1 MFLFDYF
8 QYRLGILFENIWH
21 IKPIKALHK
30 RSRIR
35 KCNISSYS
43 LEVMYFGHTLGLP
56 LLGNASELSQGVSQ
70 FITTNYLCDFSHTL
84 IIPMST
90 LTMLEKY
97 STQAAFISRGLV
109 PWMLRPA
116 HYLQT
121 MISHTMIDP
130 SSVACNS
137 QVALLPAPQSQ
148 SWNLSP
154 LMVQQSTAYGYS
166 ANWAWLCTRRVLKLR
181 FQSSLLFPINHLP
194 PICQWT
200 YICTLRSSHSD

>member
-1 MFLFDYF
+1 M
-8 QYRLGILFENIWH
+8 QYW
-21 IKPIKALHK
+21 
-30 RSRIR
+30 
-35 KCNISSYS
+35 
-43 LEVMYFGHTLGLP
+43 
-56 LLGNASELSQGVSQ
+56 LLLTRGNVFWAHLRTTIAWQCKWIIARGVPV
-70 FITTNYLCDFSHTL
+70 ITTNYLCDFSHTL

-109 PWMLRPA
+109 PLMLRPA

-194 PICQWT
+194 PICQCT
-200 YICTLRSSHSD
+200 YIWSSSQYPQESKLRLFSLKTSGEITLRVREGRNIL